1 MIKEMLNQRAQDNY
15 GAFVGAMDFVEEM
28 FGPLENLIN
37 KMREQRNKPGGW
49 RAAKPEDLKV
59 MLKKARED
67 LTALREQA
75 KKYEAELKAI
85 VWGA

>member
-1 MIKEMLNQRAQDNY
+1 MLNERAQDKY

-28 FGPLENLIN
+28 FGPLEKLIE
-37 KMREQRNKPGGW
+37 KMREQPSKPGGW
-49 RAAKPEDLKV
+49 RITKPEDLKV

-75 KKYEAELKAI
+75 KKYEAELKAKE
-85 VWGA
+85 WGA